1 VARLAACLLAWL
13 PIAQETRDMPQQP
26 HSTDLESA
34 CPTTATSDP
43 RHGRTSRRSFLGG
56 AVALSCGAAGSLP
69 AGGLF
74 AGGEQRL
81 RVGLVG
87 CGGRGTGAAAQAM
100 AADPTVRVVALGDVF
115 ADQVTSA
122 AAVLGGPQGLAGG
135 QFDCP
140 PCRRFVGPD
149 AYQRVIESGVDV
161 VLLAAPPH
169 VRPLHLEAAVAAGK
183 HVYCEK
189 PVAIDAAGV
198 VRAALAATHSRAA
211 GLALVSGFCFRRD
224 ARMVELVGRL
234 HDGAIGRPLSVQ
246 AHAAIGLPWCKPLE
260 SSHDRGD
267 WPLRNWIS
275 FARFSG
281 GHFVEHHV
289 QAIDRA
295 VWILGDVPPVA
306 AEPLDRRAGFAA
318 AERPHGGAIATIG
331 DCPATT
337 PVRYRFADGR
347 TIEASI
353 DRQEQRRDR
362 HVERAIGSAGSCDL
376 VAGRIVGRRP
386 WGAAQPPRAGRHA
399 ATIEALVRGI
409 LSGRVNHDGE
419 TMCRSTLMA
428 VMGRMAAETGRPVA
442 WGELASSASATA

>member
-1 VARLAACLLAWL
+1 LAWL
-13 PIAQETRDMPQQP
+13 PIAQETRDMRQQP
-26 HSTDLESA
+26 PPTLAST

-43 RHGRTSRRSFLGG
+43 RRGRTSRRSFLGG

-100 AADPTVRVVALGDVF
+100 AADPTVRVVAIGDVF
-115 ADQVTSA
+115 ADQVASA

-198 VRAALAATHSRAA
+198 VRAALAATRGRAA

-234 HDGAIGRPLSVQ
+234 HDGAIGRPLSVR
-246 AHAAIGLPWCKPLE
+246 AHAAIGLPWRKPLE
-260 SSHDRGD
+260 SSHDQGE

-295 VWILGDVPPVA
+295 VWILGDVAPVA
-306 AEPLDRRAGFAA
+306 ADPLEGLVAVPGPRADEAI
-318 AERPHGGAIATIG
+318 GAIG
-331 DCPATT
+331 DCPAATA
-337 PVRYRFADGR
+337 VRYRFADGR

-353 DRQEQRRDR
+353 DRREQVGDR
-362 HVERAIGSAGSCDL
+362 IVETAVGSAGSCDL
-376 VAGRIVGRRP
+376 VAGRIVGRGS
-386 WGAAQPPRAGRHA
+386 WGAGQPPRAGRHA

-409 LSGRVNHDGE
+409 LSGRVSHDGE

-442 WGELASSASATA
+442 WGELATSASATV